1 MSFYRRL
8 RSFFQRLTSREHREI
23 HVHKVLVQP
32 AAIEACSGLSPQEQ
46 ALPEK
51 PQGRKCSWTILK
63 RLCVCC
69 QSHNSMAESSEER
82 TASSPR
88 RWTHLS
94 LKKKAAETQV
104 EAEEVKL
111 QETTPKVEADLTG
124 TKKEPSDT
132 KGKWEKGSP
141 EEQEE
146 ERTPSPSLTSSSH
159 MTMTPREHPS
169 SAPLHALLM
178 AAVKGLTTPTLQRF
192 RAAEEELRAIV
203 ALHGDK
209 MERVGDVVGGILIW
223 LDNSC
228 DPRARRAVLRAMA
241 LLARSHPQDV
251 VLTCVAHTLSSHRC
265 AIELWKALGEE
276 PQLTREVLQQL
287 LDKLQQR
294 RQEETSSHVSLA
306 AMKTIYELL
315 FLRGYREAILQM
327 YPQLLILCV
336 RQVQYVM
343 DQHLP
348 GTYMARQTSSP
359 EEGCSCLSLLSTSVE
374 AVKTLFSM
382 PGYWKEFASIQFH
395 QGWDMI
401 ASRYHYSQGVGLIA
415 RAMIEFENPQLP
427 AVFREAITI
436 VQSGKE
442 EEQRTIAL
450 AFCTEFL
457 QSPSIDTILTRS
469 ALQAQLMDWT
479 KDANSIIRRLS
490 LRGLGSIV
498 FQPEKVQFL
507 RAQLPA
513 ILAMFCDRDGRRV
526 MEAMHKAADII
537 HLLNREGLGSISQD
551 IAVSLRPF
559 IDDERAEEK
568 GSVRSAAI
576 VLLGNVVSRV
586 QDPDKPFVQ
595 QEIIH
600 CLLPLLLHLEDQE
613 ESVKLSCKLTL
624 FRCAVFLR
632 WAHLKTLSH
641 SLAWDGS
648 SQLLKCV
655 WICLMQN
662 NESHI
667 PKFLFQALQYLESSQ
682 TTIRHSAAR
691 FIGNTIHHYCDL
703 LSETVNED
711 GISRLYEAL
720 CPAMTSRGQ
729 QEPIEPTTDPISCEM
744 AKQLCMGRRRHK
756 RPSSMCRAEPATQNP
771 IV

>member
-1 MSFYRRL
+1 M
-8 RSFFQRLTSREHREI
+8 
-23 HVHKVLVQP
+23 
-32 AAIEACSGLSPQEQ
+32 
-46 ALPEK
+46 
-51 PQGRKCSWTILK
+51 K

-94 LKKKAAETQV
+94 LQKKAAETQV

-111 QETTPKVEADLTG
+111 QETTDKVEVDLTG

-203 ALHGDK
+203 SLHGDK
-209 MERVGDVVGGILIW
+209 MER
-223 LDNSC
+223 
-228 DPRARRAVLRAMA
+228 
-241 LLARSHPQDV
+241 
-251 VLTCVAHTLSSHRC
+251 
-265 AIELWKALGEE
+265 
-276 PQLTREVLQQL
+276 
-287 LDKLQQR
+287 
-294 RQEETSSHVSLA
+294 

-395 QGWDMI
+395 RGWDMI

-559 IDDERAEEK
+559 IDDEK

-600 CLLPLLLHLEDQE
+600 CLLPLLLHLEDQD

-711 GISRLYEAL
+711 GISRLYEA
-720 CPAMTSRGQ
+720 TSRGQ

-744 AKQLCMGRRRHK
+744 AKQLCMGRRRQK
-756 RPSSMCRAEPATQNP
+756 RPSSMCRAEPATQNT

>member
-1 MSFYRRL
+1 MH
-8 RSFFQRLTSREHREI
+8 T
-23 HVHKVLVQP
+23 P
-32 AAIEACSGLSPQEQ
+32 AARWQRA
-46 ALPEK
+46 
-51 PQGRKCSWTILK
+51 
-63 RLCVCC
+63 
-69 QSHNSMAESSEER
+69 MEER
-82 TASSPR
+82 RASSPR

-94 LKKKAAETQV
+94 LKKKAAENQV

-111 QETTPKVEADLTG
+111 QEMTDKDEVDLTG
-124 TKKEPSDT
+124 EDSIHMVCKE
-132 KGKWEKGSP
+132 
-141 EEQEE
+141 
-146 ERTPSPSLTSSSH
+146 H
-159 MTMTPREHPS
+159 
-169 SAPLHALLM
+169 
-178 AAVKGLTTPTLQRF
+178 
-192 RAAEEELRAIV
+192 
-203 ALHGDK
+203 
-209 MERVGDVVGGILIW
+209 
-223 LDNSC
+223 
-228 DPRARRAVLRAMA
+228 
-241 LLARSHPQDV
+241 
-251 VLTCVAHTLSSHRC
+251 
-265 AIELWKALGEE
+265 
-276 PQLTREVLQQL
+276 
-287 LDKLQQR
+287 
-294 RQEETSSHVSLA
+294 

-315 FLRGYREAILQM
+315 FLRGYREAILEM

-336 RQVQYVM
+336 RQVQYVL
-343 DQHLP
+343 DLHLP
-348 GTYMARQTSSP
+348 GTYMVLCR
-359 EEGCSCLSLLSTSVE
+359 
-374 AVKTLFSM
+374 
-382 PGYWKEFASIQFH
+382 
-395 QGWDMI
+395 
-401 ASRYHYSQGVGLIA
+401 
-415 RAMIEFENPQLP
+415 FENPQLP

-436 VQSGKE
+436 VQSEEE
-442 EEQRTIAL
+442 EEQRNIAL

-469 ALQAQLMDWT
+469 VLQAQLMDWT

-513 ILAMFCDRDGRRV
+513 ILAVFCDRDGGRV
-526 MEAMHKAADII
+526 LEAMHKAADII

-559 IDDERAEEK
+559 IDDEK

-586 QDPDKPFVQ
+586 QDPDKPLVQ

-632 WAHLKTLSH
+632 WAHLKTLFRSM
-641 SLAWDGS
+641 AWDGS

-711 GISRLYEAL
+711 GISRLYEAFHEVPL
-720 CPAMTSRGQ
+720 KSDRTTWYILNRYYKYLQ
-729 QEPIEPTTDPISCEM
+729 QLENLVLGSAFD
-744 AKQLCMGRRRHK
+744 
-756 RPSSMCRAEPATQNP
+756 
-771 IV
+771 